1 MKERDFINWLDGYL
15 DGISDMFEPMPKLI
29 TDIKDK
35 LSKLELTK
43 ENTFP
48 ITYTHPTTT
57 LKD

>member
-35 LSKLELTK
+35 LSKLELVK